1 MKERSMK
8 TGRDYSCEIM
18 AVIVLTVLSALSH
31 FWYILIALSIL
42 AGLAVLGLAIAAI
55 LIRVGR
61 QLLARILN
69 PVPQQISRS
78 ETAAAVD
85 VGPSSRPSLPV
96 A

>member
-1 MKERSMK
+1 MK

-18 AVIVLTVLSALSH
+18 AAIVLTVLSALSH

-42 AGLAVLGLAIAAI
+42 AGLAVLGLAISAI

-61 QLLARILN
+61 QLLARVLN

-78 ETAAAVD
+78 ETAD
-85 VGPSSRPSLPV
+85 GG
-96 A
+96 

>member
-1 MKERSMK
+1 MK

-42 AGLAVLGLAIAAI
+42 AGFAVLGLSIAAI

-61 QLLARILN
+61 QLLARVLN

-78 ETAAAVD
+78 ETAPAVD

>member
-1 MKERSMK
+1 MK
-8 TGRDYSCEIM
+8 TGRDYSCEVIG
-18 AVIVLTVLSALSH
+18 VIVLTVLSALSH

-61 QLLARILN
+61 QLLARVLN
-69 PVPQQISRS
+69 PVPQRISRS
-78 ETAAAVD
+78 ETAAAVH

>member
-1 MKERSMK
+1 MK

-18 AVIVLTVLSALSH
+18 AVVVLTVLSALSH

-61 QLLARILN
+61 QLLARVLN
-69 PVPQQISRS
+69 PVHQQITRS

-85 VGPSSRPSLPV
+85 VGPNSRPSLPV

>member
-1 MKERSMK
+1 MK

-18 AVIVLTVLSALSH
+18 AVSVLTVLSALSH
-31 FWYILIALSIL
+31 FWLILIGIGIF
-42 AGLAVLGLAIAAI
+42 AGLTGVGLLIAAI
-55 LIRVGR
+55 FIRVGR
-61 QLLARILN
+61 RLVARVLN

-85 VGPSSRPSLPV
+85 VGPGSRSSLPV